1 MGAPESYE
9 CGQDGHPEGNNV
21 YEGQSWGLQTEEEVG
36 PERVQSQLTE
46 KQAQG
51 ANGVGQTVPAPNQ
64 PGGHSHHG
72 VEQGPDRAE
81 DPSGG
86 RQGGLD
92 QTAVPLPRL
101 KPGTDPGGG
110 EGDRQPEAQADPGG
124 GSGGTRLRHGF
135 PAFFS
140 LSRDYAAA
148 VPPKSQ
154 NCYGKPS
161 H

>member
-1 MGAPESYE
+1 MGSPFLYDVEPALRVEAPELEIEVGGEAHPEEVREQQEARRWMEAPKSYE
-9 CGQDGHPEGNNV
+9 SGQDGHPEGNNV
-21 YEGQSWGLQTEEEVG
+21 YEGQSRALQTEEEVG

-72 VEQGPDRAE
+72 VEQGPDRAK

-92 QTAVPLPRL
+92 QTAVPLPGL

-110 EGDRQPEAQADPGG
+110 EGDR
-124 GSGGTRLRHGF
+124 
-135 PAFFS
+135 
-140 LSRDYAAA
+140 
-148 VPPKSQ
+148 
-154 NCYGKPS
+154 
-161 H
+161 